1 MASGSPPG
9 RGRPE
14 RGPGAPCLESHL
26 GNRVKGLKG
35 FGEMPP
41 CLSKGTLGLLDPSKD
56 LMREA
61 DPHQTIK
68 DRADLQRLAHH
79 LLYLVH
85 LAAQAIGIAQPCPKP
100 SVPLPGADLVRQRD
114 GLLQQG
120 DYLRRIPFF
129 YMGLV
134 QARHDKIGLKRVRR
148 NLQGS
153 FTPEL
158 CGRTLRFLFLFH
170 HTMWT

>member
-1 MASGSPPG
+1 VASGSPPG

-41 CLSKGTLGLLDPSKD
+41 CLSKGTLGLLDPSKG

-61 DPHQTIK
+61 DPHQIIK
-68 DRADLQRLAHH
+68 DRANLQRLAH
-79 LLYLVH
+79 LYLVH

-100 SVPLPGADLVRQRD
+100 SVPLPGADLVANVTACSSK
-114 GLLQQG
+114 G
-120 DYLRRIPFF
+120 ITCVAPPPSIWAF
-129 YMGLV
+129 
-134 QARHDKIGLKRVRR
+134 QARHDKIGLERVRR
-148 NLQGS
+148 DIQGS